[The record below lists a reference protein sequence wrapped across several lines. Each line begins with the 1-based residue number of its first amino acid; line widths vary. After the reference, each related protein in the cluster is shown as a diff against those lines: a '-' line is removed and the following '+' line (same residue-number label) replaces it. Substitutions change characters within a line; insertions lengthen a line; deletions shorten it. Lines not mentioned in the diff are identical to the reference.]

1 MILAFSP
8 AQAIEVAKAFDADWW
23 TSEELN
29 QQGQA
34 DKENTD
40 KKQEGAKPA
49 AKKAHPKTCHPN
61 QRCHPNKNN
70 KNVGTLR
77 PCHAYNRAAR
87 LARQANNHKLATKTI
102 EQRSPIHMH
111 EETPQF
117 ARMSLDVAGFTP
129 NDISINV
136 DNHVVSIRGQR
147 TNKLGDV
154 FELDRKF
161 RLDKNTVNVD
171 GVAASFDDGILEVT
185 VPKKPIAGP
194 RKIQIAVAS
203 SAASDDTKASD
214 DSSASH
220 NEDKEETTTDSDSV
234 NEQDEAVLELEE
246 ESPPEADEEQEHV
259 PITVEDQAKQEPAE
273 DKEVETRTI
282 VPDEAWEEVSN

>member
-1 MILAFSP
+1 M
-8 AQAIEVAKAFDADWW
+8 
-23 TSEELN
+23 
-29 QQGQA
+29 G
-34 DKENTD
+34 
-40 KKQEGAKPA
+40 
-49 AKKAHPKTCHPN
+49 
-61 QRCHPNKNN
+61 
-70 KNVGTLR
+70 
-77 PCHAYNRAAR
+77 
-87 LARQANNHKLATKTI
+87 I

-117 ARMSLDVAGFTP
+117 AKMSLDVAGFTP
-129 NDISINV
+129 DDISINV

-171 GVAASFDDGILEVT
+171 GVTASFEDGILEVT
-185 VPKKPIAGP
+185 VSKKPIAGP

-203 SAASDDTKASD
+203 SVASDDAKASD
-214 DSSASH
+214 DSSASRD
-220 NEDKEETTTDSDSV
+220 EDNEETATDSHSV

-273 DKEVETRTI
+273 DKEETRTI
-282 VPDEAWEEVSN
+282 TPDETWEEVS

>member
-1 MILAFSP
+1 M
-8 AQAIEVAKAFDADWW
+8 
-23 TSEELN
+23 
-29 QQGQA
+29 G
-34 DKENTD
+34 
-40 KKQEGAKPA
+40 
-49 AKKAHPKTCHPN
+49 
-61 QRCHPNKNN
+61 
-70 KNVGTLR
+70 
-77 PCHAYNRAAR
+77 
-87 LARQANNHKLATKTI
+87 I

-117 ARMSLDVAGFTP
+117 AKMSLDVAGFTP

-161 RLDKNTVNVD
+161 RLDKNTVDVD
-171 GVAASFDDGILEVT
+171 GVTAAFDDGILEVT
-185 VPKKPIAGP
+185 VPKKPVAGP
-194 RKIQIAVAS
+194 RKITIAVAS
-203 SAASDDTKASD
+203 SVASDNTKASD

-246 ESPPEADEEQEHV
+246 ESPSVADEEQEHV